1 MISRFF
7 GFNFD
12 FAGAITA
19 ALCAVHCT
27 VFPILLSLGLTTTS
41 THNHTIDFT
50 MMSIGV
56 LIAGYSLMGDYL
68 KSHKNPMPLF
78 LAVAGFVTLF
88 IGIETH
94 GDLFFLNI
102 LGGLMIVASH
112 LLNWRL
118 AHSKN
123 DTELINS

>member
-19 ALCAVHCT
+19 SLCAVHCT
-27 VFPILLSLGLTTTS
+27 IFPVLLSLGLTSNS
-41 THNHTIDFT
+41 THNHTFDFA
-50 MMSIGV
+50 MMSVGV
-56 LIAGYSLMGDYL
+56 LIAGYSLVRDYM
-68 KSHKNPMPLF
+68 KTHKNPQPLF
-78 LAVAGFVTLF
+78 LALAGFATLF

-94 GDLFFLNI
+94 GELFILNI
-102 LGGLMIVASH
+102 IGGIMIVGSH

-118 AHSKN
+118 SHSK
-123 DTELINS
+123 TIVRS

>member
-19 ALCAVHCT
+19 SLCAVHCT
-27 VFPILLSLGLTTTS
+27 VFPILLSLGLTTNT
-41 THNHTIDFT
+41 THSHTFDFL

-56 LIAGYSLMGDYL
+56 LIAGYSLMRDYI
-68 KSHKNPMPLF
+68 KNHKNPMPLIIA
-78 LAVAGFVTLF
+78 LAGFVTLF

-94 GDLFFLNI
+94 GELFLLNI
-102 LGGLMIVASH
+102 IGGLMIVGSH

-118 AHSKN
+118 THSRQPA
-123 DTELINS
+123 

>member
-19 ALCAVHCT
+19 SLCAVHCT
-27 VFPILLSLGLTTTS
+27 VFPILLSLGLTSTS
-41 THNHTIDFT
+41 THSHTFDFA
-50 MMSIGV
+50 MMSVGV
-56 LIAGYSLMGDYL
+56 LIAGYSLVRDYL
-68 KSHKNPMPLF
+68 KTHKNPQPLF
-78 LAVAGFVTLF
+78 LALAGFIILF

-94 GDLFFLNI
+94 GELFLLNI
-102 LGGLMIVASH
+102 IGGLMIVGSH

-118 AHSKN
+118 SHSKS
-123 DTELINS
+123 LVKS